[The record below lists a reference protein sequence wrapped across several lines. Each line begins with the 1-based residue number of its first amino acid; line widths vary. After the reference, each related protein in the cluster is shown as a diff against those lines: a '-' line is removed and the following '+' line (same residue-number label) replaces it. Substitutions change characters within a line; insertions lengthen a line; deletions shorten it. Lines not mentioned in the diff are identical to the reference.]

1 MRFDVVDTGIGMTP
15 DQTDRLFEAFAQG
28 DASTSRRFG
37 GTGLGLA
44 ISRRLAR
51 LMDGDIEVQ
60 SDLGRGS
67 TFTLTLPT
75 GSLDGV
81 EMISEPTDGA
91 QTPSA
96 VDGARPLPSID
107 DCQLSIVDSST
118 TDDARPLLG
127 RRVLLAE
134 DGPDN
139 QRLICHLLRKAG
151 AEVET
156 AENGRIAVEK
166 ALLAATPGG
175 RRFDLILMD
184 MQMPEMDGYQA
195 TRLLRKRGYA
205 SPIIALTAHAMEGDR
220 QKCVDA
226 GCEEHVAKPIDRPLF
241 LQTCARWCE
250 QVTVTSVT

>member
-1 MRFDVVDTGIGMTP
+1 MTP
-15 DQTDRLFEAFAQG
+15 EQVSRLFEAFAQG
-28 DASTSRRFG
+28 DASTNRRFG

-51 LMDGDIEVQ
+51 LLEGDIVVQ
-60 SDLGRGS
+60 SEPGQGS

-75 GSLDGV
+75 GSLEGV

-91 QTPSA
+91 QPPSPARRGGA
-96 VDGARPLPSID
+96 VDGARPPLSID
-107 DCQLSIVDSST
+107 NCQLSIVNSLT
-118 TDDARPLLG
+118 TADARPLSG
-127 RRVLLAE
+127 RRILLAE

-139 QRLICHLLRKAG
+139 QRLISHLLRKAG
-151 AEVET
+151 AEIET

-166 ALLAATPGG
+166 ALLAAAPGG

-205 SPIIALTAHAMEGDR
+205 EPIIALTAHAMEGDR
-220 QKCVDA
+220 QKCLDA
-226 GCEEHVAKPIDRPLF
+226 GCEDYIAKPIDKPL
-241 LQTCARWCE
+241 LLKTCARWCE
-250 QVTVTSVT
+250 QRCRERV